1 MRAAQTS
8 TAHAPG
14 SVLALR
20 SLREVVS
27 IVPAALIGGAG
38 LVAAIDSSTL
48 HLGLLPGQL
57 QLSPRLTPVWSR
69 WTAAELRAEPVAS

>member
-8 TAHAPG
+8 TAHAPA

-27 IVPAALIGGAG
+27 IIPAALIGVAG
-38 LVAAIDSSTL
+38 LVAAMDSSTL
-48 HLGLLPGQL
+48 HLGLLQPL
-57 QLSPRLTPVWSR
+57 PSLLPID
-69 WTAAELRAEPVAS
+69 